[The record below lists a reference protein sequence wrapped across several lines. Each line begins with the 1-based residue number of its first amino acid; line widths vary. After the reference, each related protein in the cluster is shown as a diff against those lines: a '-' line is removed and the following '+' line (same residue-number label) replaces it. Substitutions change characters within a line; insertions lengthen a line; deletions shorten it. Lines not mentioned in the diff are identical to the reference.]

1 MKLFSSSLTSVK
13 SILILLMM
21 LSNGSDIVAQ
31 DRLIHWQKPG
41 NYAAYAP
48 LTTHYF
54 RGDLKVSHLSSINY
68 GWLELGFFIN
78 SYRDPT
84 VAICYKTEILET
96 PRWRFHLMAGTGYGY
111 KKQLFEYPT
120 IPLSG
125 TILFRTDFIPVG
137 GATIEYY
144 FSEKLAVKAT
154 LIPLVGG
161 LGLQY
166 QF

>member
-1 MKLFSSSLTSVK
+1 MKTTKTLLTASLLLFMSF
-13 SILILLMM
+13 
-21 LSNGSDIVAQ
+21 NIVAQ

-84 VAICYKTEILET
+84 IAICYKTEILET

-137 GATIEYY
+137 GATVEYI

>member
-1 MKLFSSSLTSVK
+1 MKTTKTLLTALAILFMSAN
-13 SILILLMM
+13 SI
-21 LSNGSDIVAQ
+21 AQ
-31 DRLIHWQKPG
+31 DRLIHWQKPE

-48 LTTHYF
+48 FTTHYF
-54 RGDLKVSHLSSINY
+54 RGDLAVSHLSSINY

-84 VAICYKTEILET
+84 VAICYKTEIIQT
-96 PRWRFHLMAGTGYGY
+96 PRWRFHLMAGAGYGY

-137 GATIEYY
+137 GATLEYF

-154 LIPLVGG
+154 FIPLVGG
-161 LGLQY
+161 VGLQY
-166 QF
+166 KF

>member
-1 MKLFSSSLTSVK
+1 MVRNLCVTF
-13 SILILLMM
+13 
-21 LSNGSDIVAQ
+21 N
-31 DRLIHWQKPG
+31 
-41 NYAAYAP
+41 
-48 LTTHYF
+48 HYF

-137 GATIEYY
+137 GATIEYF

>member
-1 MKLFSSSLTSVK
+1 MKTTK
-13 SILILLMM
+13 ILLTASVLLFM
-21 LSNGSDIVAQ
+21 SFNIAAQ

-54 RGDLKVSHLSSINY
+54 RGDLAVSHLSSINY

-84 VAICYKTEILET
+84 FAICYKTEILET
-96 PRWRFHLMAGTGYGY
+96 PRWRFHLMAGAGYGY
-111 KKQLFEYPT
+111 NKQLFEYPT

-137 GATIEYY
+137 GATVEYI

-154 LIPLVGG
+154 FIPLVGG

>member
-1 MKLFSSSLTSVK
+1 MKTTKTLLTASVLLFMSFN
-13 SILILLMM
+13 M
-21 LSNGSDIVAQ
+21 VAQ
-31 DRLIHWQKPG
+31 DRWIHWQKPG

-84 VAICYKTEILET
+84 IAICYKTEILET

-137 GATIEYY
+137 GATIEYF

>member
-1 MKLFSSSLTSVK
+1 MKTTKTLLTASLLLFMSF
-13 SILILLMM
+13 
-21 LSNGSDIVAQ
+21 NIVAQ

-125 TILFRTDFIPVG
+125 TILFRTDFIPAG
-137 GATIEYY
+137 GATIEYF

>member
-31 DRLIHWQKPG
+31 DRLIHWKKPG

-137 GATIEYY
+137 GATIEYF

>member
-1 MKLFSSSLTSVK
+1 MKTTKPLLTASV
-13 SILILLMM
+13 LIFM
-21 LSNGSDIVAQ
+21 SFNIVAQ

-84 VAICYKTEILET
+84 VAICYKTEMLET

-137 GATIEYY
+137 GATIEYF